1 MPQFARRLLGAG
13 RSSAGLLALG
23 TSVANLLGYVLTVAG
38 ARRLGPHEFGAFSAL
53 LALIIVGNVAALAV
67 QATTARAAATG
78 RPVAPAVRSGLVM
91 ALVIGVGL
99 TVLSPVAA
107 SVLQLPSALPA
118 VAAAVAIAALTATAP
133 SLGIVQGQERFLPLA
148 ALVTIQAALRVGGG
162 LVGMA
167 LSPTATSALVGIA
180 FGFVAAGVV
189 AWLVARP
196 AAASLLALRRGFAV
210 RATLSSGAMLL
221 GFVVLTN
228 IDVILARHVLSP
240 EASGLYAAG
249 SIFTKVA
256 FWLPQFVPMLA
267 FPALADPARRKTA
280 VSLGLASVAVCGAV
294 LTVFSW
300 LLAGFAVSV
309 MAGPSYDDVVPW
321 VAGFAGLGALY
332 ALAHLLVYAHLARRD
347 RWTTGVLWVVLAG
360 YVLAVELWAT
370 TLAGVLVPGLVAAA
384 LIVLWGLARERLG
397 SGPGSRRTPEPADDA
412 PAASIS

>member
-1 MPQFARRLLGAG
+1 VPQLARRLIRTG

-23 TSVANLLGYVLTVAG
+23 TSVGNVLGYVLTVAG

-78 RPVAPAVRSGLVM
+78 RPVAPTVRSGLVL
-91 ALVIGVGL
+91 AVVIGVAL
-99 TVLSPVAA
+99 TALSPAA
-107 SVLQLPSALPA
+107 ESVLQLPSALPA
-118 VAAAVAIAALTATAP
+118 IAAAVAIAALTATAP
-133 SLGIVQGQERFLPLA
+133 SLGIVQGREQFRPLA
-148 ALVTIQAALRVGGG
+148 ALLTIQATLRVGGG

-167 LSPTATSALVGIA
+167 LEPTATSALAGIA
-180 FGFVAAGVV
+180 LGFVAAGVV

-196 AAASLLALRRGFAV
+196 AGAALVSLRGGFAV

-249 SIFTKVA
+249 SIFTKIA
-256 FWLPQFVPMLA
+256 FWLPQFVPMIA
-267 FPALADPARRKTA
+267 FPALADPARRRNA
-280 VSLGLASVAVCGAV
+280 VALGLAAVAGCGAV
-294 LTVFSW
+294 LTAGSW
-300 LLAGFAVSV
+300 LLADLAVDLV
-309 MAGPSYDDVVPW
+309 AGPSYGDVVPW

-332 ALAHLLVYAHLARRD
+332 ALAHLLVYAHLAHRD
-347 RWTTGVLWVVLAG
+347 RWTTGVLWTVLAA

-370 TLAGVLVPGLVAAA
+370 TLAGVLVPGLVAAG
-384 LIVLWGLARERLG
+384 LIVLWGLGRERLG
-397 SGPGSRRTPEPADDA
+397 AARPRLPESGDDRL
-412 PAASIS
+412 ISDRLG

>member
-1 MPQFARRLLGAG
+1 MPQLARRLLGAG
-13 RSSAGLLALG
+13 RSSAGLLAVG
-23 TSVANLLGYVLTVAG
+23 TSVGNLLGYALTVAG
-38 ARRLGPHEFGAFSAL
+38 ARSLGPHEFGAFSAL

-67 QATTARAAATG
+67 QATTARAAAMG
-78 RPVAPAVRSGLVM
+78 RPVAPAVRSGLILAV
-91 ALVIGVGL
+91 LIGVAL
-99 TVLSPVAA
+99 TALSPVAE

-133 SLGIVQGQERFLPLA
+133 SLGIIQGHERFGPLA

-162 LVGMA
+162 LVAMA
-167 LSPTATSALVGIA
+167 LDPTATSALIGIA
-180 FGFVAAGVV
+180 LGFVAAGIV
-189 AWLVARP
+189 AWTVARP
-196 AAASLLALRRGFAV
+196 AASALLSLRGGFAA

-249 SIFTKVA
+249 SIFTKIA

-267 FPALADPARRKTA
+267 FPALADPARRRTA
-280 VSLGLASVAVCGAV
+280 VSLGVAAVAGCGVA
-294 LTVFSW
+294 LTALSW
-300 LLAGFAVSV
+300 LLAEPAVDLV
-309 MAGPSYDDVVPW
+309 AGPSYGDVAPW

-347 RWTTGVLWVVLAG
+347 RWTTGVLWAVLAA
-360 YVLAVELWAT
+360 YVVAVEVWAT

-384 LIVLWGLARERLG
+384 LIVLWGIGRERL
-397 SGPGSRRTPEPADDA
+397 SPRRPAPVDDDA
-412 PAASIS
+412 PTPAIS